1 MNNNSRTKTRIKR
14 VAASF
19 FQSCNVMEIARELIG
34 KVLVTEIDGS
44 KTSGMIV
51 ETEAYAGES
60 DKASHAFGGRR
71 TARTAPMYGPGG
83 MAYVYFCYGMHHL
96 FNVVT
101 HSEGIPH
108 AVLIRAIAPLEG
120 IEIMLARR
128 KKIVQDNRLTSGP
141 GSVACALGIHTG
153 HTGISLTGRTI
164 WMEDHGIR
172 FDEGAIGTSPRI
184 GVNYAGADALLPY
197 RFYLRS
203 HPCVSGIK
211 SLRT

>member
-14 VAASF
+14 VPASF